1 MGMSTLAVEATDLGR
16 RFGRRWSLAR
26 VNLSLSPG
34 QRLLVV
40 GANGSGK
47 TTLLR
52 TVATLW
58 APSRGTL
65 RIFGMDPVKQ
75 RFAVRESLAL
85 LSHQPGLYED
95 LSGTENLSLTL
106 QMQGRRDLEIVP
118 GLLASV
124 ELDARPDPVRTYSAG
139 MRKRLAFAR
148 LLAQRP
154 RLALI
159 DEPYG
164 QLDPAG
170 FELVDGLLD
179 RLHADGV
186 TTIVASHLVGRAA
199 QRADDALL
207 LEQGQVR
214 WRGPARDVTRAWKA
228 LHGTA
233 S

>member
-1 MGMSTLAVEATDLGR
+1 MSTPAIEASDLGR

-26 VNLSLSPG
+26 VDLQVPPG
-34 QRLLVV
+34 RRVLVV

-47 TTLLR
+47 TTLVR
-52 TVATLW
+52 TLATLW
-58 APSRGTL
+58 APSRGSL
-65 RIFGMDPVKQ
+65 RLFGMDPVRQ
-75 RFAVRESLAL
+75 RFAVRRTLAL

-95 LSGTENLSLTL
+95 LSGTENLALTL
-106 QMQGRRDLEIVP
+106 RMQGRRDLDAIP
-118 GLLASV
+118 GLLETV
-124 ELDARPDPVRTYSAG
+124 HLDARLDPVRTYSAG

-170 FELVDGLLD
+170 FELVDRLLD

-186 TTIVASHLVGRAA
+186 TTVVASHLVGRAA
-199 QRADDALL
+199 EHADDALL
-207 LEQGQVR
+207 LEHGQVR
-214 WRGPARDVTRAWKA
+214 WRGAASEITKAWKA

>member
-1 MGMSTLAVEATDLGR
+1 MSTLAVEASDLGR

-26 VNLSLSPG
+26 VDLQVPPG
-34 QRLLVV
+34 RRILVV

-47 TTLLR
+47 TTLVR
-52 TVATLW
+52 TIATLR
-58 APSRGTL
+58 APSRGRL
-65 RIFGMDPVKQ
+65 RIFGMDPVRD
-75 RFAVRESLAL
+75 RFKVRQQLAL

-95 LSGTENLSLTL
+95 LSGTENLALTL
-106 QMQGRRDLEIVP
+106 RMQGRRDLQVVP
-118 GLLASV
+118 ELLETV
-124 ELDARPDPVRTYSAG
+124 HLDARPDPVRTYSAG

-170 FELVDGLLD
+170 FELVDALLD

-199 QRADDALL
+199 LRSDDALL
-207 LEQGQVR
+207 LEQGQER
-214 WRGPARDVTRAWKA
+214 WRGPAADVTRAWKA

>member
-1 MGMSTLAVEATDLGR
+1 MSTLAVEASDLGR

-26 VNLSLSPG
+26 VELAVPQG
-34 QRLLVV
+34 HRLLIV

-47 TTLLR
+47 TTLVR

-65 RIFGMDPVKQ
+65 RIFGLDPVKQ
-75 RFAVRESLAL
+75 RFQARQQLAL

-95 LSGTENLSLTL
+95 LSGTENLALTL
-106 QMQGRRDLEIVP
+106 RMQGRRDLDAIP
-118 GLLASV
+118 GLLDAV
-124 ELDARPDPVRTYSAG
+124 QLDARPDPVRTYSAG

-186 TTIVASHLVGRAA
+186 TTLVASHLVGRAA
-199 QRADDALL
+199 QRADEALL
-207 LEQGQVR
+207 LEEGQVR
-214 WRGPARDVTRAWKA
+214 WQGPAGDVTRAWKA
-228 LHGTA
+228 LHGTD

>member
-1 MGMSTLAVEATDLGR
+1 MSTLAVEAHDLGR

-26 VNLSLSPG
+26 IELAMPPG
-34 QRLLVV
+34 HRLLVV

-47 TTLLR
+47 TTLVR
-52 TVATLW
+52 TLATLW
-58 APSRGTL
+58 APSRGHL
-65 RIFGMDPVKQ
+65 RIFGMDPVRE
-75 RFAVRESLAL
+75 RFRVRQTLAL

-95 LSGTENLSLTL
+95 LSGTENLDLTFR
-106 QMQGRRDLEIVP
+106 MQGRRDLDQVP
-118 GLLASV
+118 VLLETV
-124 ELDARPDPVRTYSAG
+124 QLDARPDPVRTYSAG

-148 LLAQRP
+148 MLAQRP

-170 FELVDGLLD
+170 FELVDALLD

-199 QRADDALL
+199 KRADEALL
-207 LEQGQVR
+207 LEEGQVR
-214 WRGPARDVTRAWKA
+214 WRGPADQITRAWKA